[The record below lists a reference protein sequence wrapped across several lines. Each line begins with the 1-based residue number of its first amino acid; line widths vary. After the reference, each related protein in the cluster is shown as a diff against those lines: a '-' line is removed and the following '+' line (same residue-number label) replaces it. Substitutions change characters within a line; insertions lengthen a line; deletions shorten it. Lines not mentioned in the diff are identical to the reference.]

1 MKYRWGLIA
10 ALMLGTLG
18 GQASAQGRL
27 ISGTVTDSALGQPLS
42 GAVITIVGTRVFAY
56 AKDNGKFA
64 MPDAPDGE
72 VRLEVRLVGY
82 KRRQVTVDAGENT
95 VTVALVRDILKLEEI
110 VVTGQATSVERRNLA
125 NAVATVSS
133 EDIGIVPT
141 ASIEQQLQGK
151 VAGADIQ
158 TNSGAPGGGVQLRL
172 RGITSINATAEPLYV
187 VDGVIMSDV
196 AIPSN
201 QNVVT
206 QASGGSNPSLNQDA
220 QVNRI
225 ADLNPND
232 IENIEILKGASA
244 SAIYGG
250 RASNGVVIITT
261 KRGRPGPAQFNMTQ
275 RFGFSELSNKLG
287 ERRFD
292 STSAV
297 AAFASN
303 QAIVAPL
310 FANGAQPFFDNEAT
324 LSNHKGLSSETQAS
338 VSGGDDNTSYFASG
352 TIKHD
357 DGIIA
362 NTGFKRQ
369 GVRLNLDQRLG
380 RRVNVKFNNNVL
392 HTLAQ
397 RGLTNN
403 DNTNTS
409 FIFSLA
415 FIPSFVDLSRK
426 ADGTFPSAAPFN
438 PSNPLQ
444 TAALMKNNEDV
455 YRFTSSSRVSI
466 DAWQDDRN
474 YLRFISEGGADFFT
488 QQNALF
494 FPPELQFYS
503 GKPLQGAALLS
514 NSNNLDVNLGEN
526 LVHTYTPTSK
536 TFTLTS
542 SAGIQYTRRKLDIS
556 RLIGQ
561 NLIGGQ
567 SNIDAATVKD
577 AKELHSLIKAV
588 GYFGQFEFLADAE
601 KLLLTAGLRAD
612 QSSLN
617 ADSKKLY
624 WFPKLA
630 GSYRFLRPSG
640 FIAEFKVRA
649 AFGESGN
656 EPIYGQLFT
665 PLAATNNIEGL
676 PTLVTAGSTG
686 APDLRPEREKEIE
699 GGFDANLW
707 NNNATL
713 QFTVFQKNISDL
725 LVPRNLA
732 QSTGLIQEF
741 LNGGKMR
748 TRGVEVALG
757 ILPIQR
763 RNLSWQFRTT
773 FSSNRSKITELS
785 VPEFNGDGFGTSI
798 GTFKYKVGQSPT
810 ALIGNDTTGGTVH
823 EAIVG
828 DANPDFRMSFT
839 NDITFHAFTLHFLL
853 DWQHGSSILNLTK
866 LLSDFG
872 QVTADYGD
880 SIPGSAQTVGQ
891 HRLAGFGSVS
901 KNYVE
906 SASFLKLR
914 EVTISWDLPAS
925 VVHSLLRG
933 GRFVR
938 LSLSGRNLFTSTPYT
953 GLDPEVSNFGNRP
966 VGRNIDVAPFP
977 PSRSFFFGV
986 DLGF

>member
-1 MKYRWGLIA
+1 LLIA
-10 ALMLGTLG
+10 VMLAGL
-18 GQASAQGRL
+18 AAPVAAQER
-27 ISGTVTDSALGQPLS
+27 IITGTVTDSATSEPLS

-64 MPDAPDGE
+64 MPDAPAGD

-82 KRRQVTVDAGENT
+82 KRRQVTVGADENS
-95 VTVALVRDILKLEEI
+95 VSVALVRDILKLEEI

-201 QNVVT
+201 QNFVT
-206 QASGGSNPSLNQDA
+206 KAASGSNPSRNQDA

-225 ADLNPND
+225 ADLNPSD

-275 RFGFSELSNKLG
+275 RFGFFELSNKLG

-292 STSAV
+292 STAAV
-297 AAFASN
+297 AAFGAG
-303 QAIVAPL
+303 AAPF
-310 FANGAQPFFDNEAT
+310 FANGATPFFDNEQA
-324 LSNHKGLSSETQAS
+324 LSKQKGLSSETQAS
-338 VSGGDDNTSYFASG
+338 VSGGDENTRYFASG
-352 TIKHD
+352 TLKHD

-369 GVRLNLDQRLG
+369 GVRLNLEQEIG
-380 RRVNVKFNNNVL
+380 KHVNVKFNNNLL

-409 FIFSLA
+409 FIFSLV
-415 FIPSFVDLSRK
+415 FTPSFVDLSQK
-426 ADGTFPSAAPFN
+426 SDGTFPIN
-438 PSNPLQ
+438 PYNPTNPLA

-455 YRFTSSSRVSI
+455 YRYTTSGRVAI
-466 DAWQDDRN
+466 DAFQSDRSH
-474 YLRFISEGGADFFT
+474 LQFISEGGVDFFT

-494 FPPELQFYS
+494 FPPELQFPWN
-503 GKPLQGAALLS
+503 GLPGTALLS
-514 NSNNLDVNLGEN
+514 NSNNLDINAGEN
-526 LVHTYTPTSK
+526 LVHTYTPASK
-536 TFTLTS
+536 SFTLTS

-556 RLIGQ
+556 RLVGQ

-577 AKELHSLIKAV
+577 ATEQHSLIKAA
-588 GYFGQFEFLADAE
+588 GYFGQFEFLGDAE
-601 KLLLTAGLRAD
+601 KLALTAGIRAD

-630 GSYRFLRPSG
+630 ASYRFSEPST
-640 FIAEFKVRA
+640 FLNELKVRA

-656 EPIYGQLFT
+656 EPLYGQLFT
-665 PLAATNNIEGL
+665 PLTATSNIGGL
-676 PTLVTAGSTG
+676 PGLVVNGTTGSPTLG
-686 APDLRPEREKEIE
+686 PEREKEIE

-707 NNNATL
+707 HNNATL

-725 LVPRNLA
+725 LVPRNLP
-732 QSTGLIQEF
+732 QSTGLLQEF

-763 RNLSWQFRTT
+763 RDLTWQFRTT
-773 FSSNRSKITELS
+773 FSSNRSKITALD

-810 ALIGNDTTGGTVH
+810 ALIGNDTTATGAVVET
-823 EAIVG
+823 IVG

-839 NDITFHAFTLHFLL
+839 NDFTYHAFTLHFLL

-880 SIPGSAQTVGQ
+880 SIPGSPQTVGER
-891 HRLAGFGSVS
+891 RLAGFGKVT

-925 VVHSLLRG
+925 AVHSILRG
-933 GRFVR
+933 GRYVR

>member
-1 MKYRWGLIA
+1 MKHSWGLITV
-10 ALMLGTLG
+10 LLLGTLSG
-18 GQASAQGRL
+18 SAAAQGRL
-27 ISGTVTDSALGQPLS
+27 ISGTVSDSVTSEPLS
-42 GAVITIVGTRVFAY
+42 GAIVTIAGTRVFAY
-56 AKDNGKFA
+56 AKDNGRFA
-64 MPDAPDGE
+64 MPDVPEGE
-72 VRLEVRLVGY
+72 VTLQVRLVGY
-82 KRRQVTVDAGENT
+82 KQRSIVVAADENT
-95 VTVALVRDILKLEEI
+95 IAVSLLRDILKLEEI
-110 VVTGQATSVERRNLA
+110 VVTGQVTSVARRNLA

-133 EDIGIVPT
+133 EDIGVVPT

-201 QNVVT
+201 QNFVT
-206 QASGGSNPSLNQDA
+206 KAASGSNPSLNQDA

-225 ADLNPND
+225 ADLNPSD

-250 RASNGVVIITT
+250 RASNGVVIIST
-261 KRGRPGPAQFNMTQ
+261 KRGRPGPAQFTMTQ
-275 RFGFSELSNKLG
+275 RLGFFELSNKLG
-287 ERRFD
+287 ERQFD
-292 STSAV
+292 SLSAFLAFG
-297 AAFASN
+297 AASSPYFAT
-303 QAIVAPL
+303 L
-310 FANGAQPFFDNEAT
+310 KTPFFDNEAQ
-324 LSNHKGLSSETQAS
+324 LSNQKGLSSETQAS
-338 VSGGDDNTSYFASG
+338 VSGGDDNTRYYASG
-352 TIKHD
+352 TLKHD

-369 GVRLNLDQRLG
+369 GVRLNLEQQVGKRINVRL
-380 RRVNVKFNNNVL
+380 NNNLL

-409 FIFSLA
+409 FGLTLA
-415 FIPSFVDLSRK
+415 FTPSFIDLRQK
-426 ADGTFPSAAPFN
+426 PDGTYPFV
-438 PSNPLQ
+438 PTAFTTSNALQ

-455 YRFTSSSRVSI
+455 YRFTTSGRVAI
-466 DAWQDDRN
+466 DAWQGERSS
-474 YLRFISEGGADFFT
+474 LRFISDAGVDFFT
-488 QQNALF
+488 QQNSLL
-494 FPPELQFYS
+494 FPPELQFEAQNPFP
-503 GKPLQGAALLS
+503 GTTLLS
-514 NSNNLDVNLGEN
+514 NSNNLDLNIGEN
-526 LVHTYTPTSK
+526 AVHTYTPDSK
-536 TFTLTS
+536 SFSLTS

-556 RLIGQ
+556 RLTGK

-577 AKELHSLIKAV
+577 ARETHSLIKAM
-588 GYFGQFEFLADAE
+588 GYFGQFEFLTDSE
-601 KLLLTAGLRAD
+601 KLLVTAGLRAD

-617 ADSKKLY
+617 ADSRKLFWY
-624 WFPKLA
+624 PKVA
-630 GSYRFLRPSG
+630 ASYRFLSLAS
-640 FIAEFKVRA
+640 FIPELKLRA

-656 EPIYGQLFT
+656 EPTYGQLFT

-676 PTLVTAGSTG
+676 PTLVTAGTTG
-686 APDLRPEREKEIE
+686 APDLRPEREKELE

-707 NNNATL
+707 NNYATL
-713 QFTVFQKNISDL
+713 QFTLFQKNISDL

-732 QSTGLIQEF
+732 QSTGLQQEF

-748 TRGVEVALG
+748 TRGIEIALG
-757 ILPIQR
+757 ILPIH
-763 RNLSWQFRTT
+763 RNDLSWQFRTT
-773 FSSNRSKITELS
+773 FSANRSKITQLD

-810 ALIGNDTTGGTVH
+810 AIIGNDTTGGTVH

-839 NDITFHAFTLHFLL
+839 NDVSFHAFTLHFLL

-872 QVTADYGD
+872 QVTEDYADP
-880 SIPGSAQTVGQ
+880 IAGSNPAQTVGER
-891 HRLAGFGSVS
+891 RLAGFRKVS

-914 EVTISWDLPAS
+914 EITISWDLPAS
-925 VVHSLLRG
+925 AVHSLLRG
-933 GRFVR
+933 GRYIR